1 MSEYGN
7 DKDNFKQDL
16 IYQLE
21 GIREELSKIAD
32 INLARLLQ
40 AQGNDIEFPKQTDDN
55 DLFLDAYRS
64 FDDLAKRDE
73 FDMPIAKRPRDDE

>member
-40 AQGNDIEFPKQTDDN
+40 EQGNDIEFPKRTDDN

-73 FDMPIAKRPRDDE
+73 FDMPMARQARDDE